1 MQTAELPPPRA
12 HPDLFFFSDESKSHY
27 TDPAMSNKFSWVL
40 YPYHEY
46 LAFSDEF
53 VVKQLRLRLQGNS
66 LQIEVEQP
74 VNKGVELEARA
85 LADRY
90 AKLLRLQLG
99 IPVRVITLEEFGSM
113 PARMITVRSLRQ
125 QDRKRVYDAIRKTR
139 NELLASEDVTL
150 RRCYDYIQDAR
161 EREEESLFYLYKA
174 AEVIQ
179 KHLGGER
186 LAIRALKIRRELKF
200 VKRLASASERGER
213 HAPKP
218 TDVVQRPTQPEKAR
232 AMEYAIRIVRKYE
245 VYLKRRGV

>member
-1 MQTAELPPPRA
+1 
-12 HPDLFFFSDESKSHY
+12 
-27 TDPAMSNKFSWVL
+27 MSNKFSWVL

-66 LQIEVEQP
+66 LQTEVEQP
-74 VNKGVELEARA
+74 VNEGVELEARA

-90 AKLLRLQLG
+90 AKLLRLHLG

-139 NELLASEDVTL
+139 NELLASEDATL

-161 EREEESLFYLYKA
+161 EREEESLFHLYKA
-174 AEVIQ
+174 ADVIQ
-179 KHLGGER
+179 NHLGGER
-186 LAIRALKIRRELKF
+186 LPIRALKIR
-200 VKRLASASERGER
+200 
-213 HAPKP
+213 
-218 TDVVQRPTQPEKAR
+218 
-232 AMEYAIRIVRKYE
+232 M
-245 VYLKRRGV
+245 